1 MRWVLIAFAFLSILV
16 LGQGVMARVVFSDGR
31 LPLLPDASKP
41 VVASTPSPSGIPADQ
56 PSTFGVEGMLDAQD
70 PSLPGLLML
79 VAGLTGLKLAGDR
92 PWADVAR
99 RRGIRRGIRRGT
111 ELP

>member
-1 MRWVLIAFAFLSILV
+1 MRWFLIAAAFLSILV
-16 LGQGVMARVVFSDGR
+16 LGQGVMARAVFSDGR
-31 LPLLPDASKP
+31 LPLLPESSSGPAGSAS
-41 VVASTPSPSGIPADQ
+41 SPSGKQVDP
-56 PSTFGVEGMLDAQD
+56 PSAFGLEGMMDAED

-92 PWADVAR
+92 PWADVTR
-99 RRGIRRGIRRGT
+99 RRRVRRRA

>member
-1 MRWVLIAFAFLSILV
+1 MRWFLIAFAFLSILV
-16 LGQGVMARVVFSDGR
+16 LGQGVMARVVFSEGR
-31 LPLLPDASKP
+31 LPLLPEASAP
-41 VVASTPSPSGIPADQ
+41 PIASTPSPSDESVESRMIFSGE
-56 PSTFGVEGMLDAQD
+56 GVLDAED

-92 PWADVAR
+92 RWADVTR
-99 RRGIRRGIRRGT
+99 RRRAGRGT

>member
-1 MRWVLIAFAFLSILV
+1 MRWFLIAFAFLSILV
-16 LGQGVMARVVFSDGR
+16 LGQGVMARAVFSEGR
-31 LPLLPDASKP
+31 LPLLTGSSVPP
-41 VVASTPSPSGIPADQ
+41 IASTPFPSGE
-56 PSTFGVEGMLDAQD
+56 SVEGRVIFSEGGALDAED

-92 PWADVAR
+92 RWADVAP
-99 RRGIRRGIRRGT
+99 RRGARRGT